1 MKTTIHP
8 KWYPE
13 SQVSCICGNVFTV
26 GSTVASISVNTCSK
40 CHPFF
45 TGEQKFVDTEGR
57 VEKFQKKQKEAVE
70 KQKVILE
77 KKKKQATK
85 EAYRPKTL
93 REMLLGHQ

>member
-1 MKTTIHP
+1 MKAQIHP

-13 SQVSCICGNVFTV
+13 ARVFCNCGNTFTV
-26 GSTVASISVNTCSK
+26 GSTIAEIPINSCNK

-57 VEKFQKKQKEAVE
+57 VVKFQKKQKEAE
-70 KQKVILE
+70 LMKKVLME
-77 KKKKQATK
+77 KKKKQEVR

-93 REMLLGHQ
+93 REMLLGK